1 LKGLGS
7 QLVAQERQPE
17 PAALEGDILVGLDNS
32 REEQEVEELASPE
45 KPGVEYDS
53 SENELSN
60 TGFLG

>member
-1 LKGLGS
+1 
-7 QLVAQERQPE
+7 V
-17 PAALEGDILVGLDNS
+17 LEGDILVGLDNS

-45 KPGVEYDS
+45 KPGVDYNS